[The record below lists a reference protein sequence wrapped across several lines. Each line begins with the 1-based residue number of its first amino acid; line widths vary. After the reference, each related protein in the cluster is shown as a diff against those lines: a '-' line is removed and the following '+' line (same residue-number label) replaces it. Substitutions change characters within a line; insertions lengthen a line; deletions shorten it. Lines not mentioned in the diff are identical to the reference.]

1 MKKKLA
7 LCFSLLTLVSL
18 VGCGGDK
25 TSVDPSTSDKGTT
38 DVEKGVIKFTEST
51 VEIERNATKTV
62 RVNTAGLLT
71 DDKTVLFSSD
81 EDGKIIKLADQGSG
95 DVAIKVTGY
104 RIGTA
109 TLKATSVAD
118 PSVSAT
124 ITISVVAQ
132 KSALRTV
139 WTKVIA
145 NNNYT
150 ISSYDPDVSEEE
162 PSSVLKV
169 TEKAA
174 ILVDKDDN
182 ALISSKI
189 ASGDDDE
196 TTEDVSLYG
205 IGISSNDLAYYII
218 QKKDGS
224 FYTPATS
231 ITTAKGLLR
240 SSNFAGAGT
249 DASSFLDV
257 STVYGLQAVNPD
269 WLSKVKNEDNTYEIV
284 GSETDTNSAYT
295 EALLWGIVDPLGK
308 DELINDKFD
317 GSYTAPEAA
326 SLIDTTITVVDNNTV
341 SITITETESQ
351 KTHVAYMSNV
361 GTTALP
367 SAVNEY
373 VEAGAT
379 SVTKPALNSGLT
391 AIVDALNKDD
401 FSIYESMTYGT
412 YYSYYTPTYYWNGV
426 TSEIAAAYKAKF
438 GKDLASTGYAVLN
451 DGIYQFTLAES
462 TETDGAPTI
471 TFASKASSSLTDLP
485 EAIGYFSAM
494 DCLKDDSDDLYTF
507 RALAAQGGGTIYYSS
522 AQSVSD
528 EMSPIYLGG
537 TIKEVIDAM
546 QSYGYDYVFED
557 YGTSMTPSYAK
568 DSTGASYLS
577 SVTLGF
583 GTFSSEGNSGY
594 AYPCVVSLEPAS
606 KTNKYDSYILNAIAE
621 AKAAKDAASE

>member
-25 TSVDPSTSDKGTT
+25 TSVDPSTTDKGST
-38 DVEKGVIKFTEST
+38 DVEKGVIKFTET
-51 VEIERNATKTV
+51 KVEIERSGTKTV

-71 DDKTVLFSSD
+71 DDKTVTFSSE
-81 EDGKIIKLADQGSG
+81 EDGKIIKLAEQGSG
-95 DVAIKVTGY
+95 DVAIKVTGI

-139 WTKVIA
+139 WNKVIA

-150 ISSYDPDVSEEE
+150 ISSYDPDVSEDE

-182 ALISSKI
+182 ALISTKI

-196 TTEDVSLYG
+196 STEDVSLYG

-218 QKKDGS
+218 QKEDGS
-224 FYTPATS
+224 FYTPANS

-240 SSNFAGAGT
+240 SSNFVGAGT
-249 DASSFLDV
+249 GASSFLDV

-269 WLSKVKNEDNTYEIV
+269 WLTKVKNEDNTYEID
-284 GSETDTNSAYT
+284 GSDTDVNSAYT

-308 DELINDKFD
+308 EELINEKFS

-326 SLIDTTITVVDNNTV
+326 SLIDTTITVIDNTTV
-341 SITITETESQ
+341 SITITESESQ

-361 GTTALP
+361 GTTVLP
-367 SAVNEY
+367 SVVNTY
-373 VEAGAT
+373 VETGAE
-379 SVTKPALNSGLT
+379 SVAKPALNSGLT
-391 AIVDALNKDD
+391 AIVAALNKDD
-401 FSIYESMTYGT
+401 FSIEENMTYGK
-412 YYSYYTPTYYWNGV
+412 YSAYYTPTYYWNGV

-438 GKDLASTGYAVLN
+438 SEDLASTGYAVLN
-451 DGIYQFTLAES
+451 DGIYQFTLTES
-462 TETDGAPTI
+462 AETDGEPTI
-471 TFASKASSSLTDLP
+471 TFADTRASVSTDLP
-485 EAIGYFSAM
+485 YALGYFSSM
-494 DCLKDDSDDLYTF
+494 DSLQEDGDDLYTF
-507 RALAAQGGGTIYYSS
+507 RALTSASGATVYYSS

-528 EMSPIYLGG
+528 DICPIYLGG
-537 TIKEVIDAM
+537 TLPELMEAM
-546 QSYGYDYVFED
+546 QKYGYDYVFED
-557 YGTSMTPSYAK
+557 YGTSITPSYGK
-568 DSTGASYLS
+568 DSEGNPYVS
-577 SVTLGF
+577 SVEFGL
-583 GTFSSEGNSGY
+583 GTFSSNGNSGY
-594 AYPCVVSLEPAS
+594 AYPFDVSLEPAS
-606 KTNKYDSYILNAIAE
+606 KTNKYDSAILAAIE
-621 AKAAKDAASE
+621 AKKNA